1 LEDDISIEL
10 HILQSH
16 LDGMLNRVTHNS
28 LTLKRLQAFEM
39 RLLGLSTLTEMIDFI
54 LNETKL
60 LFDLEIVSLYLFDPT
75 NDIACYLENDHY
87 PYQSR
92 EGFMLVESDALF
104 KKFFDYSHKPL
115 LGIYHPENYEQFF
128 LDAQQMPSSV
138 ILAPLVRRGKY
149 IGSLNLGSYRSD
161 RFIHT
166 MATDFI
172 EHLASVL
179 SISLENT
186 LTFETMRRTSL
197 FDPLTG
203 VNNRRFLEQ
212 RIDEELDR
220 SIRTRQPLTCLF
232 LDIDYFKC
240 INDTYGHQAGDQVLS
255 QVASAIKKQLRS
267 NDVLARYGGEEFVA
281 LLSGSD
287 EVIALEIAERIR
299 SSIAGLLV
307 QFDEQNIAVTISIGA
322 ATFNPDSSALK
333 NVSDTARQLINAAD
347 AALYQA
353 KHKGRNRV
361 ENSGGILAALD
372 LHKVL

>member
-1 LEDDISIEL
+1 
-10 HILQSH
+10 
-16 LDGMLNRVTHNS
+16 M
-28 LTLKRLQAFEM
+28 
-39 RLLGLSTLTEMIDFI
+39 
-54 LNETKL
+54 
-60 LFDLEIVSLYLFDPT
+60 
-75 NDIACYLENDHY
+75 
-87 PYQSR
+87 
-92 EGFMLVESDALF
+92 
-104 KKFFDYSHKPL
+104 
-115 LGIYHPENYEQFF
+115 
-128 LDAQQMPSSV
+128 
-138 ILAPLVRRGKY
+138 
-149 IGSLNLGSYRSD
+149 
-161 RFIHT
+161 
-166 MATDFI
+166 
-172 EHLASVL
+172 
-179 SISLENT
+179 
-186 LTFETMRRTSL
+186 
-197 FDPLTG
+197 
-203 VNNRRFLEQ
+203 EQ

-220 SIRTRQPLTCLF
+220 SIRTRQPLSCLF

-322 ATFNPDSSALK
+322 ATFNPDSTAL
-333 NVSDTARQLINAAD
+333 NSVSDTARQLINAAD

-372 LHKVL
+372 LPKVL